1 MNRSNRSNRG
11 MARRPKFD
19 TITLNL
25 ILESGRVP
33 SDMCEQVS

>member
-19 TITLNL
+19 TTTLKP

-33 SDMCEQVS
+33 SDMGGQVS